1 VATQLTP
8 ADQVF
13 RLLALCAQRPGH
25 PQIAT
30 RLPPALAA
38 APPGIDLVECAAQH
52 GLAPLLLAHIR
63 EAKAAVAPSVNVRLF
78 AQQVDH
84 VRAAAVRA
92 RVVREAVDA
101 LTAADVPLLVL
112 KGAALA
118 QLVYA
123 EEACRP
129 MRDVDLL
136 VRRPDA
142 RRAYE
147 TLRRLGFAPGER
159 ATAPAHH
166 HLPGLLKTEDG
177 TTISIELHHE
187 LLQRTPFVAPMVY
200 DDLRPA
206 AQTFEWAGLTLQTL
220 GREDMLWHVYAHAFV
235 INTLCPGIRLISIAD
250 LVHATEAWVDLLDWD
265 ALGRRYG
272 RLVRALPLVHSLT
285 PWSARV
291 TETLGVRMSRPLL
304 SVRSASSSLHWSGI
318 ASRDVLW
325 PAEWWFRMRYGIDGP
340 RRWMWYRGA
349 GHPLRVGMAA
359 AGSAARRISRRL
371 RVSRPH
377 RLLQSGASR
386 TT

>member
-1 VATQLTP
+1 LSLQSA
-8 ADQVF
+8 
-13 RLLALCAQRPGH
+13 CA
-25 PQIAT
+25 
-30 RLPPALAA
+30 
-38 APPGIDLVECAAQH
+38 
-52 GLAPLLLAHIR
+52 
-63 EAKAAVAPSVNVRLF
+63 SS
-78 AQQVDH
+78 
-84 VRAAAVRA
+84 
-92 RVVREAVDA
+92 
-101 LTAADVPLLVL
+101 
-112 KGAALA
+112 
-118 QLVYA
+118 
-123 EEACRP
+123 
-129 MRDVDLL
+129 
-136 VRRPDA
+136 
-142 RRAYE
+142 
-147 TLRRLGFAPGER
+147 LGR
-159 ATAPAHH
+159 
-166 HLPGLLKTEDG
+166 
-177 TTISIELHHE
+177 
-187 LLQRTPFVAPMVY
+187 Y

-250 LVHATEAWVDLLDWD
+250 LIHATEAWVDLLDWD
-265 ALGRRYG
+265 ALRQRYG